1 MPGFGW
7 TVSFAGL
14 DPAERWRQAIANL
27 SLQNR
32 HDAVGFQAHGLNAM
46 RLIGH
51 LPTETSASTFSD
63 YLYVQGI
70 ANEVESE
77 KDGWA
82 VWIHSEDEWQK
93 AKEMLA
99 TFLGNPSDPKYRKQ
113 AAQARQLKTEAAVE
127 EEKAAERVLDRTK
140 VFRATMP
147 YGVGPL
153 TCVLVGLSLAVQLL
167 NVAGYGERILEELYI
182 TAISP
187 NGTASRGLPEIS
199 QGEFW
204 RLFTPVLVHGGWVHL
219 LFNMMWLLDLGSMIE
234 GRQSTGRMGLLVV
247 VIAVGSNLGEFLL
260 FGPFF
265 GGMSGVVYGLLG
277 YVWMKSKF
285 DPSSGLFLHP
295 HTVAMMLI
303 WFVLCLIGV
312 IPNIANGAHAVGL
325 ALGVLWGFLASMPAM
340 RRTSR

>member
-1 MPGFGW
+1 
-7 TVSFAGL
+7 
-14 DPAERWRQAIANL
+14 
-27 SLQNR
+27 
-32 HDAVGFQAHGLNAM
+32 M

-51 LPTETSASTFSD
+51 LPNETSASTFSD

-113 AAQARQLKTEAAVE
+113 AAQARQLKTEAAAE
-127 EEKAAERVLDRTK
+127 EEKAAERILDRTK

-153 TCVLVGLSLAVQLL
+153 TCVLVGLSLVVQFL
-167 NVAGYGERILEELYI
+167 NVAGYEERILEELYM
-182 TAISP
+182 TAITVKGSSHEWLP
-187 NGTASRGLPEIS
+187 GLREIS
-199 QGEFW
+199 QGELW

-219 LFNMMWLLDLGSMIE
+219 LLNMMWMLDLGSMIE
-234 GRQSTGRMGLLVV
+234 GRQSTGRLGLLVV
-247 VIAVGSNLGEFLL
+247 VMAVVSNLGQFLL
-260 FGPFF
+260 FDARFC
-265 GGMSGVVYGLLG
+265 GMSGVVYGLLG
-277 YVWMKSKF
+277 YVWVKGKL
-285 DPSSGLFLHP
+285 DPGSGLFLHP

-303 WFVLCLIGV
+303 WFVLCLTSV

-325 ALGVLWGFLASMPAM
+325 ALGIVWGFLASVPAM